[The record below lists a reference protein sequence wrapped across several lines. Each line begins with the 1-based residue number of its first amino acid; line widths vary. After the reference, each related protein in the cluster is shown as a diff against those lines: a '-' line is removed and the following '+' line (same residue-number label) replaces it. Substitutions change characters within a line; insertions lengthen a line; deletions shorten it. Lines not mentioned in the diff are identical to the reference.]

1 MSRLSS
7 FLVALLLAM
16 PAFSQ
21 PSTQGQVITLQT
33 RDVDLTYP
41 AEAVVEAV
49 RQATVAAQVSGR
61 LVEVRVDV
69 GQRVSKGQVLMRID
83 TREAAESAAGV
94 HAQLIQAKAAF
105 ERTRNLHTQKFI
117 SGAALDKAEAD
128 YKAAQAAAG
137 VSGAALSHGTVTA
150 PIAGIVAER
159 HAELGEMATPG
170 KPLMTLHDPKGL
182 RVVASIP
189 QYQWADVKRMLKA
202 KLEFPETGQ
211 WVEATRVEVLPVAD
225 SRSHTLT
232 ARLYLP
238 DEVKDVIPGMA
249 VRAHFVTGSAK
260 KLTVPPQAVIRR
272 GEVTGVYVLD
282 TQNVPRLRQIRLGE
296 LQGNGE
302 WEVLAGL
309 SAGNRVSL
317 EPIQSGMTRK
327 NSK

>member
-7 FLVALLLAM
+7 FLCALLMAM

-21 PSTQGQVITLQT
+21 TVTLNA
-33 RDVDLTYP
+33 REVELTYP

-69 GQRVSKGQVLMRID
+69 GQRVAKGQVLMRLD
-83 TREAAESAAGV
+83 TREAVESAAGV
-94 HAQLIQAKAAF
+94 QAQLIQAKAAF
-105 ERTRNLHTQKFI
+105 ERTRNLHAQKFI

-150 PIAGIVAER
+150 PIAGIVAQR

-170 KPLMTLHDPKGL
+170 RPLMTLHDPKGL

-189 QYQWADVKRMLKA
+189 QNKWVDVKRMLKA

-211 WVEATRVEVLPVAD
+211 WSEATRVEVLPVAD
-225 SRSHTLT
+225 GRSHTMT
-232 ARLYLP
+232 ARLYLS
-238 DEVKDVIPGMA
+238 DDVKDVIPGMA
-249 VRAHFVTGSAK
+249 VRAHFVIGSAK
-260 KLTVPPQAVIRR
+260 KLTVPPKAVIRR
-272 GEVTGVYVLD
+272 GEVIAVYVMD
-282 TQNVPRLRQIRLGE
+282 AQNTPRLRQVRLGE
-296 LQGNGE
+296 MQGNGE

-309 SAGNRVSL
+309 SVGNQVSL
-317 EPIQSGMTRK
+317 EPIQSGITLK
-327 NSK
+327 NPK